1 MRLQFTRIHSSRI
14 PFEILLALLTTIFS
28 LTAQAALKDGLVSY
42 WPLDEVVGTK
52 TPDLVSGYDLELHN
66 LTAADLAAGKV
77 GKAFKFENARAT
89 LLKRVNSAGEQ
100 LPINQH
106 PAFTISFWANVT
118 GTGQSDLRL
127 FSEASTT
134 DNNPL
139 FNLGTDS
146 AGSSGKLDIFF
157 RQSGWTTV
165 NHIKSEGEPL
175 DGTWH
180 HLAFVQTADGTR
192 ALYIDGAKDPV
203 EVPAKAEGTW
213 RVNTTTIGGILR
225 ANPTHWVTGLI
236 DEVVTWS
243 RALSEA
249 EVQQVVKEGLN
260 SVFPPL
266 TKGMVAY
273 WPLDEVLGVKTP
285 DLVSGYDLELAN
297 LTAADL
303 VTGKVGKAFKF
314 ENARQTM
321 LRRVST
327 AGEQLPINQHP
338 ALTISFWANVTG
350 TGQSDLRLFSEASL
364 SDNNPLF
371 NLGTSSTGASGQL
384 DYYFRQTGWG
394 TVDHL
399 KSVAEPLDG
408 TWHHLAFV
416 QQADGARALYIDG
429 VRDSL
434 EIPAKEAGA
443 WRLNTTTIGG
453 ILRANPTHWVSG
465 LIDDVALWNRALSEA
480 EIKSVV
486 TGGTPVPFSKP
497 QPLAIRSFKSDL
509 PATAVG
515 DKVIL
520 RWDVTKN
527 VQVEIDQGIGDVTA
541 KTVSGLGSAEVTLT
555 SSKTFNLTL
564 KRGTE
569 TVSRTTTVA
578 AISDVAPGWTLIDNF
593 DRYNVGLLN
602 GQGGWADL
610 DAVEFSVVEFS
621 GNKFAAPNRGGST
634 AVLQMGPLAV
644 AEGQE
649 RTLFFRAFLVG
660 DETEPVRGQVALT
673 DRPVRFGGD
682 SGADIGP
689 GAVISDEPGAGRQ
702 VGGYNGWQNPV
713 ELFDPALQPSTAYNI
728 WVDIK
733 NGPFNKDNSTTP
745 PTNLGTGDTYSVHVA
760 KDGTTQRTTIIANYA
775 ASRNPVGAAD
785 VGFTTPQLTRLIL
798 GGLGGHS
805 TSTNL
810 FFDDI
815 YLSKTGY
822 NTTVPRA
829 FGFTVPVAETVKP
842 PTLAIKRV
850 GAELEIT
857 WSAGTLE
864 SSTALASGWTAVA
877 NAVSP
882 LKVKPD
888 AAMRFYR
895 AKQ

>member
-1 MRLQFTRIHSSRI
+1 MRLSSTRIRSSRF
-14 PFEILLALLTTIFS
+14 PFELLITLLTTIFS
-28 LTAQAALKDGLVSY
+28 FTAQAALKDGLVSY
-42 WPLDEVVGTK
+42 WPLDDVAGTK
-52 TPDLVSGYDLELHN
+52 TPDLVSGYDLELVN
-66 LTAADLAAGKV
+66 LTAADVVAGKV
-77 GKAFKFENARAT
+77 GKAFKFENARQT
-89 LLKRVNSAGEQ
+89 MLKRVNSAGEQ
-100 LPINQH
+100 LPINKH
-106 PAFTISFWANVT
+106 PAFTISFWANVM

-127 FSEASTT
+127 FAEANTA

-139 FNLGTDS
+139 FNLGTAS
-146 AGSSGKLDIFF
+146 TGATGQLDYYL
-157 RQSGWTTV
+157 RQTGFATV
-165 NHIKSEGEPL
+165 DHLKTEKEPL

-180 HLAFVQTADGTR
+180 HLAFVQQSDGTR
-192 ALYIDGAKDPV
+192 ALYVDGVKDSV
-203 EVPAKAEGTW
+203 EIPAKPEGAW
-213 RVNTTTIGGILR
+213 RFNTTTVGGILR

-236 DEVVTWS
+236 DDVALWS

-249 EVQQVVKEGLN
+249 EVQQVVKEGLS
-260 SVFPPL
+260 SVFSPL

-285 DLVSGYDLELAN
+285 DVVSGYDLELVN
-297 LTAADL
+297 LTAAD
-303 VTGKVGKAFKF
+303 VVAGKIGKAVKF

-321 LRRVST
+321 LKRVNS

-338 ALTISFWANVTG
+338 AFTVSFWANVMG
-350 TGQSDLRLFSEASL
+350 TGQSDLRLFAEANT

-371 NLGTSSTGASGQL
+371 NLGTASTGATGQL
-384 DYYFRQTGWG
+384 DYYFRQTGFT

-399 KSVAEPLDG
+399 KSEKEPLDG

-416 QQADGARALYIDG
+416 QQSDGTRALYGDG
-429 VRDSL
+429 VKDAV
-434 EIPAKEAGA
+434 EIPAKPAGA
-443 WRLNTTTIGG
+443 WRFNTTTVGG
-453 ILRANPTHWVSG
+453 ILRANPTHWVTG
-465 LIDDVALWNRALSEA
+465 LIDDVALWSRALSEQ
-480 EIKSVV
+480 EIKTVV
-486 TGGTPVPFSKP
+486 TTGTPVPFSKP

-509 PATAVG
+509 PASAVG
-515 DKVIL
+515 GTAIL

-541 KTVSGLGSAEVTLT
+541 KTVSGLGSLEVPVSASRTYT
-555 SSKTFNLTL
+555 LTL
-564 KRGTE
+564 KRGAE
-569 TVSRTTTVA
+569 QAKQTTTVA
-578 AISDVAPGWTLIDNF
+578 AISDVAKGWTLIDNF

-602 GQGGWADL
+602 GQGGWSDL
-610 DAVEFSVVEFS
+610 DAAEFSVVEFN
-621 GNKFAAPNRGGST
+621 GNKFAAPNTGGST
-634 AVLQMGPLAV
+634 AVMQLGPLTV

-660 DETEPVRGQVALT
+660 DESEPVRGQVALT

-689 GAVISDEPGAGRQ
+689 GAVISDESGAGRQ
-702 VGGYNGWQNPV
+702 VGGYNGSNGI
-713 ELFDPALQPSTAYNI
+713 ELFNPALESRTTYNV

-733 NGPFNKDNSTTP
+733 NAPFSQDKSTTP
-745 PTNLGTGDTYSVHVA
+745 PTNLDTGDTCTVHVQ
-760 KDGTTQRTTIIANYA
+760 KDGATQRTTIFTGFLS
-775 ASRNPVGAAD
+775 SRNPVGAAD
-785 VGFTTPQLTRLIL
+785 VGFTTPHLTRLIM

-815 YLSKTGY
+815 YLSQSGF
-822 NTTVPRA
+822 NSTVPRA
-829 FGFTVPVAETVKP
+829 FGFTVPVAETAKP

-864 SSTALASGWTAVA
+864 STTTLTSGWTAVA

-888 AAMRFYR
+888 VAQRFYR